1 MKPLKYISVLLVM
14 ACTLLS
20 SCSLLVSSPLPHS
33 RPHHHFAG
41 HGPSSYDGNPH
52 WNGKVYNKVFKVPV
66 KGGVYEF
73 KCAND
78 QFYISRI
85 FDSSMPL
92 PDEQTDRHC
101 SPSPD
106 RYQIVDN
113 LAYSGSFY
121 DITCY
126 KDKHTWVIQIDPLTE
141 SDMRDIWVLMWD
153 ESKESNYVFQFE
165 QYDPDAL
172 EYIQ

>member
-1 MKPLKYISVLLVM
+1 
-14 ACTLLS
+14 
-20 SCSLLVSSPLPHS
+20 
-33 RPHHHFAG
+33 
-41 HGPSSYDGNPH
+41 
-52 WNGKVYNKVFKVPV
+52 
-66 KGGVYEF
+66 
-73 KCAND
+73 
-78 QFYISRI
+78 
-85 FDSSMPL
+85 MPL
-92 PDEQTDRHC
+92 PNEQTDRHC